1 MLLPPLSHILRI
13 SVWLRGF
20 WRRYRKNKGAV
31 LGLFFLFFL
40 ALVALLA
47 DFISTYDPMEPA
59 VGLRLQPPSR
69 HFLMGTDNLA
79 RDIFSGVVHGSRV
92 SLLIGFSAAF
102 TAILLGGVIG
112 SISGYFGGRVDD
124 MLMRLCEVFQSMPR
138 FLFALVIVVFFG
150 STIWNVVVV
159 IGLLSWPRSG
169 RMVRAEFL
177 RLRESEF
184 VTAARAIGI
193 RSGRIILRH
202 ILPNALHILL
212 VTGSLEVGAAII
224 TEAGLSFLGVGD
236 PNLMSWGRML
246 FNAQRVFRQAWWFS
260 VFPGLA
266 IFLTV
271 LSLNLVGDG
280 LNDAMNPRLK
290 RVQRQQHDQ

>member
-1 MLLPPLSHILRI
+1 MVLPRLSHILRI
-13 SVWLRGF
+13 SVWLGQF

-47 DFISTYDPMEPA
+47 DFISTYEPMEPG
-59 VGLRLQPPSR
+59 VGLRLEPPSQ

-92 SLLIGFSAAF
+92 SLLIGFSASF
-102 TAILLGGVIG
+102 TAILLGGLVG
-112 SISGYFGGRVDD
+112 AISGYFGGRIDD
-124 MLMRLCEVFQSMPR
+124 MLMRFCEVFQSMPR

-159 IGLLSWPRSG
+159 IGLLSWPRTA
-169 RMVRAEFL
+169 RMLRAEFL

-184 VTAARAIGI
+184 VTASRAIGM

-202 ILPNALHILL
+202 ILPNTAHILL

-246 FNAQRVFRQAWWFS
+246 FNAQPVFR
-260 VFPGLA
+260 
-266 IFLTV
+266 
-271 LSLNLVGDG
+271 
-280 LNDAMNPRLK
+280 
-290 RVQRQQHDQ
+290 